1 MKKLLCSIVVFYGIA
16 ANAQNYHISFAG
28 SGAANSVSTVKVE
41 NLTRSTSLTL
51 SGSDVLRLVI
61 ATDVIP
67 VKYNKS
73 SEIRLYP
80 NPMTDYSTFQ
90 VYPYEE
96 GNAVITIL
104 DISGRQVAQIQS
116 YLEVSGQN
124 FRLSGMESGIYL
136 INIRGKNYQ
145 YSGKLLC
152 NGKSNGIIKIER
164 VNNITQAFNEK
175 SEKSDGKGSPA
186 MTDMAYT
193 IGDRLQFTGTSTIY
207 SSIKTDI
214 PASSKTITFN
224 FYPCTDGDNNN
235 YKVVEIGSQVWM
247 AENLKT
253 TKYKDGTPVPLVT
266 DAAAWSILNAPGY
279 CWYNNDESSN
289 KATYGALYHWLTG
302 NTGNLCPTGWHVPS
316 NAEWTTLT
324 TFSGSETGS
333 GGKLKET
340 GTTHWSS
347 PNTGATN
354 EYGFTALPGGHRGID
369 GTFSNI
375 GTYGY
380 WDSGTEYNSSNR
392 YGRVM
397 INNSSDVTV
406 GPYGKRQGLSVR
418 CLKDI

>member
-1 MKKLLCSIVVFYGIA
+1 MKKLLFLIAVSGGLA
-16 ANAQNYHISFAG
+16 ANAQNYLISFAG

-67 VKYNKS
+67 IKDNHS
-73 SEIRLYP
+73 SEILIYP

-90 VYPYEE
+90 VYPYEA

-104 DISGRQVAQIQS
+104 DMTGRPVAHLQS
-116 YLEVSGQN
+116 YLDAFGQN
-124 FRLSGMESGIYL
+124 FRLSGMKDGFYL
-136 INIRGKNYQ
+136 VNVRGKNYQ
-145 YSGKLLC
+145 FSGKLLSS
-152 NGKSNGIIKIER
+152 GKSTGTIKIER
-164 VNNITQAFNEK
+164 INNNPEAFDEK
-175 SEKSDGKGSPA
+175 AEQSDRKGSLA
-186 MTDMAYT
+186 MIDMAYT
-193 IGDRLQFTGTSTIY
+193 IGDRLKFTGTSTIY
-207 SSIKTDI
+207 RTIKTDI
-214 PASSKTITFN
+214 PASTKTITFN
-224 FYPCTDGDNNN
+224 FYPCTDGDNNS
-235 YKVVEIGSQVWM
+235 YQVVEIGSQVWM

-279 CWYNNDESSN
+279 CWYNNDEAAN
-289 KATYGALYHWLTG
+289 KNTYGALYHWLTG

-316 NAEWTTLT
+316 TGEWTALT
-324 TFSGSETGS
+324 TYSGGETGS
-333 GGKLKET
+333 AGKLKET
-340 GTTHWSS
+340 GTTHWSG

-380 WDSGTEYNSSNR
+380 WDSSTEYNSSNR

-397 INNSSDVTV
+397 INNSGDVTV
-406 GPYGKRQGLSVR
+406 VPYGKRQGLSVR
-418 CLKDI
+418 CLKDS